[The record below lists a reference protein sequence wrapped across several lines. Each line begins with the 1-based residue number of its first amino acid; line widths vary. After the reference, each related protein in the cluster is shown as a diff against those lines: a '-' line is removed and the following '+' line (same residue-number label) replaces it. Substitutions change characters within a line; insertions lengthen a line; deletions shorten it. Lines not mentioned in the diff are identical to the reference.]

1 MKPRPVSRPATAPG
15 PQFIRYF
22 GPVIEALQQLG
33 GSARPAEVRDKV
45 VKSLSVSEELQ
56 AEVTSNG
63 RARFDNQ
70 VAWARFYLAKAG
82 LIDAS
87 RRGVWSLTER
97 GRDVDRITPAAALAL
112 FKTASALFRDDNGDG
127 IEDVDAESE
136 RDAPPEGL
144 PSVSVSDH
152 RQQLLE
158 LLRSLPPSGF
168 ERFCQRL
175 LRESGFQQ
183 VVVTGKSNDGGIDGH
198 GLLQVNALVSFK
210 VLFQCKRYAGS
221 VTPSQ
226 VRDFRG
232 AMAGR
237 ADKGI
242 ILTTGT
248 FSAEAHREALRDGVP
263 PIELVDSER
272 LVAMLEALELGL
284 TPVKAWRIDSDFFR
298 EFQTP
303 T

>member
-1 MKPRPVSRPATAPG
+1 MKPQSVSRPASAPG

-45 VKSLSVSEELQ
+45 VRDLGVTDDVQ

-63 RARFDNQ
+63 RTRFDNQ
-70 VAWARFYLAKAG
+70 VAWARFYLAKVG

-87 RRGVWSLTER
+87 RRGVWSLTEK
-97 GRDVDRITPAAALAL
+97 GRDVEQITPAAALEL
-112 FKTASALFRDDNGDG
+112 FKTASALFRVDRGDG
-127 IEDVDAESE
+127 IEDDDAESE
-136 RDAPPEGL
+136 REAPPEGV
-144 PSVSVSDH
+144 PSVRAGDH
-152 RQQLLE
+152 RLQLLE
-158 LLRSLPPSGF
+158 LLRALPPSGF

-183 VVVTGKSNDGGIDGH
+183 VIVTGKSNDGGIDGH

-263 PIELVDSER
+263 PIELVDGER
-272 LVAMLEALELGL
+272 LVAMLEELELGL
-284 TPVKAWRIDSDFFR
+284 APVKAWRIDSDFFR
-298 EFQTP
+298 EFQTA